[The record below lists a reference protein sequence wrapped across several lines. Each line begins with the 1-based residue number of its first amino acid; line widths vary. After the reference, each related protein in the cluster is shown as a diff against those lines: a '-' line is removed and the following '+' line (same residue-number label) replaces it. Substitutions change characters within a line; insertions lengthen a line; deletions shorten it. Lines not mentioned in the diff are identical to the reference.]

1 MSYFVHLLY
10 VLPRYLKGNP
20 QPSWGEAVEGSI
32 DLTVDFL
39 VSPPAVVASAVEAI
53 VCLGTVVALT
63 VETIGSVSSSVYGS
77 VTRNGKN

>member
-1 MSYFVHLLY
+1 M
-10 VLPRYLKGNP
+10 KGNT
-20 QPSWGEAVEGSI
+20 QPSWGEAVEGSL

-77 VTRNGKN
+77 VARNGKN

>member
-1 MSYFVHLLY
+1 M
-10 VLPRYLKGNP
+10 KGNT
-20 QPSWGEAVEGSI
+20 QPSWGEAVEGSL

>member
-1 MSYFVHLLY
+1 M
-10 VLPRYLKGNP
+10 KGNT

-39 VSPPAVVASAVEAI
+39 VSPQAVVASVIEAI

-63 VETIGSVSSSVYGS
+63 VETIVSVSSSVYGS
-77 VTRNGKN
+77 VARNGKN